1 MSQNPQHE
9 TRKDRFMLAG
19 ALIFSLV
26 VACVVEIRVFTD
38 PLAIN
43 DDVRNQIYW
52 MARIMQPGLF
62 DNDYIAAYFTQP
74 LLISPV
80 LSGLYHLAGQ
90 WLNPLTLSQFLPF
103 VLVMVATGFLF
114 QYARRYRDT
123 NYAFWTCFAFNCSIW
138 IFKNMAGG
146 LSRAFIYP
154 LLFFFLWQLQ
164 RQNWLWV
171 TIGLLLC
178 ALIYPPSFFLALIL
192 LLIETIVHYG
202 KDHAFRH
209 RVACLLTSLAGSLGL
224 LFWRTASRVDSH
236 ALFGNLST
244 NQSTDGLRDF
254 YIGGRIVLFPWGNF
268 SEIWPVPFKF
278 LGQLLERLPHAYILI
293 PTAAFLLLIYL
304 YNRFLKP
311 RWGPLLIPTHIWRLL
326 ISSSILYVLAW
337 VFLFY
342 FYVPERYFQYTLP
355 LIPTFMFG
363 AIIYQ
368 LQRRFGETKHWIF
381 VGFVFLCVI
390 VTSLFWRDD
399 LMDPKQSERELFA
412 FLKTLPETAMIAAS
426 PGLASNIPLYSY
438 RSVFISNE
446 AYIPFHQKYFR
457 SVKGRLKE
465 FLSAYYATRPQVLLD
480 FARNRHVDYFIVQ
493 SIDFDKPRLEALPE
507 KYYYAFDPAFFNSLR
522 QPNRSAYVLNQTPPN
537 CVPFNHKGLKV
548 ISVQCLLKNQSL

>member
-26 VACVVEIRVFTD
+26 VACVVENRVFTD

-52 MARIMQPGLF
+52 MAQIMQPGLF

-80 LSGLYHLAGQ
+80 LSGLYHLAGP
-90 WLNPLTLSQFLPF
+90 WINPLTLSQFLPF

-123 NYAFWTCFAFNCSIW
+123 TYAFWTCYAFNCSIW

-178 ALIYPPSFFLALIL
+178 SLIYPPSFFLALIL

-202 KDHAFRH
+202 KDQAFRQ
-209 RVACLLTSLAGSLGL
+209 RVACLLTGLAGSLGL
-224 LFWRTASRVDSH
+224 LFWRTASRADSH

-278 LGQLLERLPHAYILI
+278 LGQLLERLPHTYILI

-311 RWGPLLIPTHIWRLL
+311 RWGPLLIPPHIWRLL

-368 LQRRFGETKHWIF
+368 LQRRFGETKNWIF

-412 FLKTLPETAMIAAS
+412 YLKTLPETAMIAAS

-457 SVKGRLKE
+457 SIKGRLKE
-465 FLSAYYATRPQVLLD
+465 FLSAYYATSPRVLLD
-480 FARNRHVDYFIVQ
+480 FARKNQVDYFIVQ
-493 SIDFDKPRLEALPE
+493 SIDFDEPRLEQLPE

-522 QPNRSAYVLNQTPPN
+522 QPNRSAYALNQVPPN
-537 CVPFNHKGLKV
+537 CVSFNRKGLKV
-548 ISVQCLLKNQSL
+548 ISIQCLLKNQ